1 MSANIPVSKQSR
13 VVIVGGGFAGVNLVN
28 KLKRADVQLVMI
40 DKNNHHTFQPL
51 LYQVATA
58 GLEAGSIAY
67 PLRKLFRS
75 KNYFFRMADV
85 KEVLPAENKI
95 MTSMGLIDYDFLVL
109 ATGSQTNYY
118 GMKDVEENSLPLK
131 SVQEAIDMRHIILS
145 NFEKM
150 LCAESEEEK
159 QRLMN
164 FVLAGGGPTGVE
176 LAGALSELRR
186 KVLPKDYPELD
197 FSRMRII
204 LLDPGDRLL
213 GAMSENAQKAA
224 RKYLEEFGV
233 ELKFGAGVKSY
244 DGKTATLSTGEL
256 LPTTTLIWAA
266 GVAGSFPAG
275 FDQSVIAKG
284 NRLMVDEYNRVK
296 GFTNVFAIGDIA
308 AMEDKDFPRGLPM
321 LAPVAIQQGRH
332 LAKNIIRLG
341 KGEKMQPF
349 SYFDKGSLATI
360 GRSKAVADLPKGIRY
375 KGFFAWVTWLFVHLM
390 YLVGFRNKM
399 MVLVDWVWN
408 YVTYDRRVRL
418 ILRRPHKP
426 E

>member
-1 MSANIPVSKQSR
+1 MSANIPDSTHPR
-13 VVIVGGGFAGVNLVN
+13 VVIVGGGFAGVNVVN
-28 KLKRADVQLVMI
+28 KLKRAQVQLVMI
-40 DKNNHHTFQPL
+40 DRNNHHTFQPL
-51 LYQVATA
+51 LYQVATS

-75 KNYFFRMADV
+75 DNYHFRMAEV
-85 KEVLPAENKI
+85 KEVLPQENKI
-95 MTSMGLIDYDFLVL
+95 MTSIGPVGYDFLVL

-131 SVQEAIDMRHIILS
+131 SVQEAIDMRHIILQ

-150 LCAESEEEK
+150 LCAENSEDR

-164 FVLAGGGPTGVE
+164 FVIAGGGPTGVE
-176 LAGALSELRR
+176 LAGALSELRK

-197 FSRMRII
+197 FSKMRII
-204 LLDPGDRLL
+204 ILDPGDKLL

-224 RKYLEEFGV
+224 RKYLEEFHV

-256 LPTTTLIWAA
+256 LSTSTLIWAA
-266 GVAGSFPAG
+266 GVGGSLPEG
-275 FDQSVIAKG
+275 FDKSLIVKG
-284 NRLMVDEYNRVK
+284 NRILVDEYNRVK

-308 AMEDKDFPRGLPM
+308 QQDDKNFPRGLPM

-341 KGEKMQPF
+341 KGEKLEPF

-360 GRSKAVADLPKGIRY
+360 GRKKAVADLPGKIRFA
-375 KGFFAWVTWLFVHLM
+375 GFFAWITWLFVHLL

-399 MVLVDWVWN
+399 MVLADWIWN
-408 YVTYDRRVRL
+408 YFTFDRRVRL
-418 ILRRPHKP
+418 IIRPPKK
-426 E
+426 